1 MRCVILTIF
10 KITDDVNTV
19 NHISIQNGKKVD
31 GEMAKGLTIT
41 ICHREIKVNITN
53 FEGLYGQTEN

>member
-1 MRCVILTIF
+1 MN
-10 KITDDVNTV
+10 DGVNTV

-41 ICHREIKVNITN
+41 
-53 FEGLYGQTEN
+53 LP